1 MVNIGY
7 IALCH
12 SFIFPYF
19 VHYNRVG
26 WTGIN
31 PDVRIREY
39 AFDYIVYEMTA
50 ILSRVLIIEVLYSR
64 V

>member
-12 SFIFPYF
+12 SFTFPYF

-31 PDVRIREY
+31 PDVRIVRFSLYINLMDFSEHS
-39 AFDYIVYEMTA
+39 FDCNDA
-50 ILSRVLIIEVLYSR
+50 LK
-64 V
+64 